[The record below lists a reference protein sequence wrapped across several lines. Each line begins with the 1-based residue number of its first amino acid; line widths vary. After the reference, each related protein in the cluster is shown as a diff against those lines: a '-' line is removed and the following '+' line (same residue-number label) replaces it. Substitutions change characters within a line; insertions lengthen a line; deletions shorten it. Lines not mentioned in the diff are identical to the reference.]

1 MPGRLQ
7 LELLLSGSVPRQVD
21 QGVQPGG
28 GAGQPKVGKAG
39 LQGLSQLVAAVT
51 VNGAHPADVPV
62 ECARS
67 QHLGQGELLQDAG
80 AAIEV
85 MLGVGEGSA
94 D

>member
-1 MPGRLQ
+1 MPGGLH
-7 LELLLSGSVPRQVD
+7 LEPLLSGFVPRQVD

-28 GAGQPKVGKAG
+28 GTGQAQVGKAG

-51 VNGAHPADVPV
+51 VTGAHPADVPV
-62 ECARS
+62 ERASS

-80 AAIEV
+80 TSIEV
-85 MLGVGEGSA
+85 MLGVGEDSA